1 MLSTTQ
7 FELIRPEGARR
18 YLLAEGRSNDQRPL
32 ILILHPHTG
41 SAAQVFGQTAYNSGM
56 AVWLDIAEREGL
68 VVIAPDGE
76 RGSDKQRGWNDCRA
90 DAPTNPDCDDVG
102 FLSALIDHAISAH
115 RVDPRRVY
123 VIGMSN
129 GGAMA
134 YRLAHEIGD
143 RLAAISVVAA
153 LMPTRTKCA
162 PPAKPISVQL
172 ILGTADEITPYEG
185 GEVGHRNLG
194 MRGSAISTM
203 ETVRIWR
210 ELAGLPETGHSASFR
225 HLDPLDPTRAS
236 KTTWGDDPA
245 ALQVSLITID
255 GGGHV
260 EPSPTRRAPKMFIKM
275 LGLQNGDVETA
286 EEAWQFFRQKKSRS

>member
-1 MLSTTQ
+1 
-7 FELIRPEGARR
+7 
-18 YLLAEGRSNDQRPL
+18 
-32 ILILHPHTG
+32 
-41 SAAQVFGQTAYNSGM
+41 M
-56 AVWLDIAEREGL
+56 AVWLDIATREDL

-76 RGSDKQRGWNDCRA
+76 RGSDRQRGWNDCRA
-90 DAPTNPDCDDVG
+90 DAPTNPHCDDVG
-102 FLSALIDHAISAH
+102 YLTALIEHAISNHA
-115 RVDPRRVY
+115 VDPQRVY

-134 YRLAHEIGD
+134 FRLAHEIGE

-153 LMPTRTKCA
+153 LMPTKTRCA
-162 PPAKPISVQL
+162 PPRKPISVQL
-172 ILGTADEITPYEG
+172 ILGTSDEITPYEG

-203 ETVRIWR
+203 DTVRIWR
-210 ELAGLPETGHSASFR
+210 ELAGLPETGRSHSFP
-225 HLDPLDPTRAS
+225 HLDPADPTRAS

-245 ALQVSLITID
+245 GLQVSLVTID

-260 EPSPTRRAPKMFIKM
+260 EPSPTRRAPKMFTKM

-286 EEAWQFFRQKKSRS
+286 EEAWAFFKDKRSMA